1 MSFEN
6 KYRVHEL
13 AKDFKVNGK
22 AVGSKKVMEIL
33 TKYAETPSSHM
44 AVLSDRELSIVFD
57 YLTQNNQI
65 KDLEEVF
72 SETYHE
78 PKGGAKPKTAPKEK
92 GQNSAGGTRATGSPA
107 PGTRPALRLPPR
119 AAPGRKRRPSPRN
132 SRARA
137 PRPPRA
143 GNRSLP
149 AVCPRR
155 RWSTP
160 AAAWM

>member
-78 PKGGAKPKTAPKEK
+78 PKGGCEAQDRAKEK
-92 GQNSAGGTRATGSPA
+92 GQNSC
-107 PGTRPALRLPPR
+107 
-119 AAPGRKRRPSPRN
+119 RR
-132 SRARA
+132 
-137 PRPPRA
+137 
-143 GNRSLP
+143 
-149 AVCPRR
+149 
-155 RWSTP
+155 
-160 AAAWM
+160 

>member
-6 KYRVHEL
+6 KYRVHEV

-78 PKGGAKPKTAPKEK
+78 PKQSGGKEKENPAKGGQREKTQNNAGGREKKPAGDRKNGARGRNNAPAKGSQKEKAPAPAQKGEQAAAKPTS
-92 GQNSAGGTRATGSPA
+92 GY
-107 PGTRPALRLPPR
+107 
-119 AAPGRKRRPSPRN
+119 
-132 SRARA
+132 
-137 PRPPRA
+137 
-143 GNRSLP
+143 
-149 AVCPRR
+149 PRR